1 MTFRGKVRF
10 ENRYQP
16 QIALKIAKNEIQ
28 NPTDTQLNTILDISE
43 FVDSPYMLGKTKVK
57 MGPITVPEPIRQIQN
72 QI

>member
-10 ENRYQP
+10 ENKYQP

-43 FVDSPYMLGKTKVK
+43 FVDSPIMPMIVD
-57 MGPITVPEPIRQIQN
+57 QIGVR
-72 QI
+72 

>member
-10 ENRYQP
+10 ENKYQP

-43 FVDSPYMLGKTKVK
+43 FVDSPILA
-57 MGPITVPEPIRQIQN
+57 I
-72 QI
+72 

>member
-28 NPTDTQLNTILDISE
+28 NESVE
-43 FVDSPYMLGKTKVK
+43 SSVY
-57 MGPITVPEPIRQIQN
+57 E
-72 QI
+72 